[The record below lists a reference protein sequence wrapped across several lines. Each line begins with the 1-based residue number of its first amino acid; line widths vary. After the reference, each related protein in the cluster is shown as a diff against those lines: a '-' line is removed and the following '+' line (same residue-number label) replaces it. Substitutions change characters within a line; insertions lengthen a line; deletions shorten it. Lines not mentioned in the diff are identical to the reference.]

1 MIFEGEVKM
10 EISSIENIVSDVLVE
25 IEGRSPMFT
34 LDLLPDGLLKD
45 FAQFVYPL
53 SEASMQYHMATG
65 LVMASSLLGRN
76 IYMHEGAST
85 YYPNL
90 YILVIGK
97 SGISRKSTAL
107 SMVHRFI
114 SKADPNLILG
124 TSMSPEGLLE
134 AFRMNNCRLLVYDE
148 IKHLTDNEGKSYGT
162 GIVSLFTSLW
172 DNPFMQ
178 RIEIKS
184 LPDDQKTIHQP
195 TLNIIA
201 ASTPDWVQINKV
213 DIRGGFLGRF
223 VPILSDNENR
233 RLPIRPPI
241 DQERFDELLGR
252 FIALKMID
260 HPYAWHPD
268 AIKPFE
274 KYYHKSCDEFDR
286 LENKG
291 NIQPFWS
298 RKDTHVRK
306 LAMIFD
312 ACSARP
318 TYQITVQN
326 LEFAIRFMDMVT
338 KYYQLMLDKLTFS
351 KAERDENEFLER
363 LKGNSD
369 WIAHSKLMRD
379 MHLTKKDMI
388 TVVDSLLEKD
398 LIEVNEDRTAK
409 KPKKIYRLKRAD

>member
-148 IKHLTDNEGKSYGT
+148 ITHLTDNEGKSYGT
-162 GIVSLFTSLW
+162 GIV
-172 DNPFMQ
+172 
-178 RIEIKS
+178 
-184 LPDDQKTIHQP
+184 
-195 TLNIIA
+195 
-201 ASTPDWVQINKV
+201 
-213 DIRGGFLGRF
+213 
-223 VPILSDNENR
+223 
-233 RLPIRPPI
+233 
-241 DQERFDELLGR
+241 
-252 FIALKMID
+252 
-260 HPYAWHPD
+260 
-268 AIKPFE
+268 
-274 KYYHKSCDEFDR
+274 
-286 LENKG
+286 
-291 NIQPFWS
+291 
-298 RKDTHVRK
+298 
-306 LAMIFD
+306 
-312 ACSARP
+312 
-318 TYQITVQN
+318 
-326 LEFAIRFMDMVT
+326 
-338 KYYQLMLDKLTFS
+338 
-351 KAERDENEFLER
+351 
-363 LKGNSD
+363 
-369 WIAHSKLMRD
+369 
-379 MHLTKKDMI
+379 
-388 TVVDSLLEKD
+388 
-398 LIEVNEDRTAK
+398 
-409 KPKKIYRLKRAD
+409 